1 MKKAEQL
8 EVELDKTK
16 EELVIKMILQLGWII
31 MMDRLGSSAGDLFG
45 IRMVCGVMIATC
57 WSHFKSL
64 TVYSGCHNSAIGRQG
79 KGFAR
84 GRVGSGKSEQ
94 VYTQLRERTT
104 LTGGIFNKK
113 VDNVEKVPNQES
125 PTPRGRTRDL

>member
-1 MKKAEQL
+1 MRSDKAEEEVAELMKKAEQL

-16 EELVIKMILQLGWII
+16 EELVINMILLLGWI
-31 MMDRLGSSAGDLFG
+31 MMLERLGSSAGDLFR
-45 IRMVCGVMIATC
+45 IRMVCGVMIVTC

-64 TVYSGCHNSAIGRQG
+64 TVYSGCDNSAIGRQG

-94 VYTQLRERTT
+94 VYT
-104 LTGGIFNKK
+104 
-113 VDNVEKVPNQES
+113 
-125 PTPRGRTRDL
+125 